1 MYRCSRGYLQDFGL
15 RRAVPSSPEFSS
27 PVFATP
33 SSRWSVKNVVLP
45 HHEFVM
51 RYVSSG
57 LTDFRLLRRCQ
68 RETELGM
75 FMFLI
80 SILSGS

>member
-1 MYRCSRGYLQDFGL
+1 
-15 RRAVPSSPEFSS
+15 
-27 PVFATP
+27 
-33 SSRWSVKNVVLP
+33 
-45 HHEFVM
+45 M

-75 FMFLI
+75 FMFPNLHPFWKLNGR
-80 SILSGS
+80 SFGPSLRILL